1 MSHTWLVRAMRV
13 GPTRDRR
20 FFTGEC
26 ARVVA
31 GLLPGTPV
39 CYFEDH
45 GRREHPPRA
54 RVAEFTVGR
63 VERAWLAGSS
73 LFAEIAIED
82 DRIRRELLARER
94 EGRLH
99 DLGVSLQL
107 DHPLRYG
114 PAMHE
119 CVVIEAAVGV
129 TSLDLIDDPAGDR
142 ACVLRAVVTATEKPA

>member
-1 MSHTWLVRAMRV
+1 MSHVWRVRAMRV
-13 GPTRDRR
+13 GPTRDQR
-20 FFTGEC
+20 FFTGAC
-26 ARVVA
+26 AQMVA

-39 CYFEDH
+39 CDFEDH

-82 DRIRRELLARER
+82 DRVRGELLARER
-94 EGRLH
+94 EGRLN
-99 DLGVSLQL
+99 DLGISLQL

-114 PAMHE
+114 PAMRE
-119 CVVIEAAVGV
+119 YAVIEGAPGV
-129 TSLDLIDDPAGDR
+129 TSLDFVDNPAGDR
-142 ACVLRAVVTATEKPA
+142 ACVLRSVVTPREKP